1 MKKKALNARVKA
13 IRAIA
18 EITVLAAEN
27 AKRIK
32 GRSL

>member
-1 MKKKALNARVKA
+1 MKKKALNAQVKV

-18 EITVLAAEN
+18 EKTVLAAEN
-27 AKRIK
+27 AKKTK

>member
-1 MKKKALNARVKA
+1 MKKKALNAKVKV

-18 EITVLAAEN
+18 ETTVLAVEN
-27 AKRIK
+27 AKRTK